1 MSIDK
6 WIIPRIWYSQKCML
20 LYHFLIPC
28 IVIHIGKLPIEWAI
42 VFQFDGL
49 STDINLVCGCA
60 LMVVW
65 SATFPKLSLVHIV
78 STVVMSLSWNF
89 PSWAEPSWGISIF
102 ELKPSWIFLCTSKNF
117 PILYLYHSYKAIQM
131 IIYLNLCSMK
141 GSFWV
146 EYYDLAA

>member
-1 MSIDK
+1 MLWLKTMTLVFFFFLIFVTFWKLSIEDK
-6 WIIPRIWYSQKCML
+6 YIIPRIWYSRKCML

-65 SATFPKLSLVHIV
+65 SATFPKLSLVSSNVIVMLASKLV
-78 STVVMSLSWNF
+78 STVVLRNFTIVICSL
-89 PSWAEPSWGISIF
+89 
-102 ELKPSWIFLCTSKNF
+102 LFLRHENTF
-117 PILYLYHSYKAIQM
+117 LSYK
-131 IIYLNLCSMK
+131 N
-141 GSFWV
+141 
-146 EYYDLAA
+146 

>member
-1 MSIDK
+1 
-6 WIIPRIWYSQKCML
+6 ML

-42 VFQFDGL
+42 VFQFDDL

-89 PSWAEPSWGISIF
+89 PSWAEPSYKVAKPSRAGHFNFRAETELSIFFYSRASNIAFLLDWAQMSDLDFGLIQQNISI
-102 ELKPSWIFLCTSKNF
+102 K
-117 PILYLYHSYKAIQM
+117 KA
-131 IIYLNLCSMK
+131 
-141 GSFWV
+141 SFQ
-146 EYYDLAA
+146 Y